1 MMSRGQGTETIQ
13 MTDYNMQDLQAAF
26 DAVDKLQYKDAEDE
40 HRGNYRVCD
49 VETEPGPKLASQN
62 TRFSILKFYSIS
74 LDPRYTRLNEVM
86 GMILGDEGNALSH
99 DELKRM
105 TLDAMIQG
113 LNGIYF
119 SRMTNEELAEELL
132 RPYAAE

>member
-1 MMSRGQGTETIQ
+1 MMSRGQGTEITR

-105 TLDAMIQG
+105 TLEAMIQG
-113 LNGIYF
+113 LNGIDF